1 MGRWTYYSPFF
12 LGLVLVAA
20 LSSSLIALEDVAALA
35 PAARWAIV
43 SGVALLAGLEL
54 QTAMVGAQGAFAQV
68 LPVPGGRSIRGGG
81 AQAAGTLLLLAAAL
95 GIVGGLIRSPE
106 SSLPSNVV
114 WSLAGAALL
123 GSGIIYFW
131 CWPTAVPDFPSK

>member
-12 LGLVLVAA
+12 LGLLLVAA
-20 LSSSLIALEDVAALA
+20 LSDSLIALEDVQNLA
-35 PAARWAIV
+35 PAMRWTVIT
-43 SGVALLAGLEL
+43 GVALLAGLAL

-114 WSLAGAALL
+114 WGLAGAALI
-123 GSGIIYFW
+123 SSAIVYFW
-131 CWPTAVPDFPSK
+131 CWPTAVRDFPAK